1 MGHSVQAFR
10 GRLLTQDDRCL
21 LALTALLRRLDRDR
35 ADPWLSGTVARWLRA
50 VEVGGPGTI
59 DLDLDAGLG
68 GADLGGADAVDRLV
82 DALRAIAREI
92 RSYGERVPADVL
104 NGAALPTGIVFHDF
118 PSRDVIACI
127 EALEAL
133 LRDPEAGDARA

>member
-10 GRLLTQDDRCL
+10 GRLLTQNDRCL

-59 DLDLDAGLG
+59 DLDLGAGLG
-68 GADLGGADAVDRLV
+68 GEDAVDRLV
-82 DALRAIAREI
+82 DALRAVAREV
-92 RSYGERVPADVL
+92 RSYGERVPAEVL
-104 NGAALPTGIVFHDF
+104 NRAALPTGIVFHDF

-133 LRDPEAGDARA
+133 LRGPEAGDARA